1 MSVTTYAILGFA
13 MMLILTA
20 VLDAISSP
28 PVILQNINIFNAF
41 SPVLLN
47 GCIEFSCNINIVM
60 S

>member
-1 MSVTTYAILGFA
+1 MGGE
-13 MMLILTA
+13 
-20 VLDAISSP
+20 DAISSP